1 MRALPFGGFCPTI
14 ITRRDDALDHL
25 QQGNVAEDLE
35 LGHAQHLARL
45 LLALGNALDTAPVD
59 LGEVAGVVNDKG
71 HAHGQHP
78 A

>member
-1 MRALPFGGFCPTI
+1 M
-14 ITRRDDALDHL
+14 
-25 QQGNVAEDLE
+25 AEDLE